1 MAVTEAFLASCRTA
15 IEASPE
21 LAAFRTAYAAFDAAP
36 RSSKGRYW
44 RAAFDDAQAGLS
56 PAYRVKKLVRE
67 TVQALADGTVTAM
80 ERETAYRTLAG
91 QYAPSVR
98 EPQSTTEVAAEL
110 QRVIQEDRVK

>member
-1 MAVTEAFLASCRTA
+1 MAVTEAFLSSCRDA

-44 RAAFDDAQAGLS
+44 RAAYDDAQAGLS
-56 PAYRVKKLVRE
+56 PAYRVKKVVRD

-80 ERETAYRTLAG
+80 ERESAYRTLAG
-91 QYAPSVR
+91 QYVPNVR
-98 EPQSTTEVAAEL
+98 EPQLPAEAAAEL
-110 QRVIQEDRVK
+110 QRVIQEDRVT